1 MEIMQQLAAAATAT
15 ATATATPLCL
25 PEPPP
30 TAMTTAQVEA
40 AIATLHGKKQGLRE
54 AYDSLVLHS
63 PIPLP
68 FRWSDLDSHLSSLQ
82 SSIHARFSQLQA
94 LQASRP
100 APPAAAAASH
110 DEDVEMED
118 VQEQGEDEVM
128 APPSTVQVKEEPVE
142 AAACASNTAG
152 ERAGVGQDGFV
163 RPGGMAAAKMASPS
177 KVQVKEEPVEVS
189 PSPPAGAT
197 GLTAAACASMD
208 APRLTDVCKRAGGG
222 GGQGLCARNGSG
234 TAQSPPI
241 PSCPVLQQQHTA
253 GAPNGSHPVLRQHA
267 ANAMNA
273 GHSAAFRPQQHMGKP
288 RDTCDLRKA
297 AAPNTGDRLP
307 LQWRQQR
314 VHANLTCPL
323 PPPVVAGSSS
333 SPPQQRVGV
342 FPSPT
347 PQIVGSSPPPPS
359 QARVGEAN
367 VTNPSRQQFTASAP
381 HAGDGQLQKRPPWQR
396 LQRVGVANPMNAGD
410 LPPQKPHFTANARNA
425 GEHPFQEQQ
434 QPPPVA
440 KPTDAAAGD
449 LLPQQKQL
457 MANAPNAGEHLL
469 PEQQKQQPVT
479 AAKPANAPPLQH
491 AANAT
496 NPAVLRRQRQ
506 RQWVRLRPPTA
517 TNLPQTKQEQH
528 HLFMAD
534 DGANARNPLSPPP
547 PCGMAK
553 PPNSGDPL
561 TDQNN
566 QQLMAN
572 THSAPT
578 PVSTPLVASNQSE
591 SSAMTT
597 TTTTNSNQNSGGGR
611 TGPQPVAAGAAPNPA
626 GNQQQGQRKGGAN
639 RRGGR
644 GQGNK
649 NNNVANTNISN
660 MSKVIGKGNKG
671 QGNGNPQ
678 LNKNGNPQFNKN
690 VPGDHHQK
698 NKNAGQLC
706 YRCGCRGHWSRIC
719 RTPEHLVKLYQQ
731 DRKAKLQ
738 AGANTN
744 TVYVGAMTD

>member
-241 PSCPVLQQQHTA
+241 PSCPVLQKQHTA

-425 GEHPFQEQQ
+425 GVHPFQEQQ

-597 TTTTNSNQNSGGGR
+597 TTTTTNSNQNSGGGR

-660 MSKVIGKGNKG
+660 MSKHTHFRVI
-671 QGNGNPQ
+671 
-678 LNKNGNPQFNKN
+678 LM
-690 VPGDHHQK
+690 
-698 NKNAGQLC
+698 LS
-706 YRCGCRGHWSRIC
+706 Y
-719 RTPEHLVKLYQQ
+719 
-731 DRKAKLQ
+731 
-738 AGANTN
+738 
-744 TVYVGAMTD
+744 

>member
-1 MEIMQQLAAAATAT
+1 MEIMQQLAAAATA
-15 ATATATPLCL
+15 LCP
-25 PEPPP
+25 PEPSP

-40 AIATLHGKKQGLRE
+40 AIATLHCKKQRLRE

-100 APPAAAAASH
+100 ASPAAPAAAASH
-110 DEDVEMED
+110 GED
-118 VQEQGEDEVM
+118 VQEQGEDEVMAAAKM

-142 AAACASNTAG
+142 AAACASMEATRLSSNPAG
-152 ERAGVGQDGFV
+152 KRAGVGQDEFV
-163 RPGGMAAAKMASPS
+163 RPGGMAAPAAAKMAPAS

-189 PSPPAGAT
+189 PSPPVGAT
-197 GLTAAACASMD
+197 GLTVAACASMD
-208 APRLTDVCKRAGGG
+208 AARLTDVCKRAGGG
-222 GGQGLCARNGSG
+222 GQGFSARNGSG

-288 RDTCDLRKA
+288 RDAGDLQR
-297 AAPNTGDRLP
+297 R
-307 LQWRQQR
+307 QQQQR

-323 PPPVVAGSSS
+323 PPQVVAGSS
-333 SPPQQRVGV
+333 PPLQQQRVGV
-342 FPSPT
+342 FP
-347 PQIVGSSPPPPS
+347 SPPPPS

-367 VTNPSRQQFTASAP
+367 LTNPLRQQFTASAP
-381 HAGDGQLQKRPPWQR
+381 HAGDGQLQKRPPWQ
-396 LQRVGVANPMNAGD
+396 LPQRVGVANPMNAGD
-410 LPPQKPHFTANARNA
+410 LPPQKPQFTANATNA

-449 LLPQQKQL
+449 LLPQQQQQQL

-528 HLFMAD
+528 HRFMAD
-534 DGANARNPLSPPP
+534 DGANARNPLPPPP

-553 PPNSGDPL
+553 PPNSGDLP

-566 QQLMAN
+566 HQLMAN

-597 TTTTNSNQNSGGGR
+597 TTTNSNQNSGGGR
-611 TGPQPVAAGAAPNPA
+611 TGPQPVAVGAAPNPA

-649 NNNVANTNISN
+649 SNNVANTNISY

-671 QGNGNPQ
+671 QCNGNPQ
-678 LNKNGNPQFNKN
+678 LSKNGNPQFNKN